1 MPILRV
7 KAAPNQPGRDDGFSL
22 IEVILALLIM
32 SILAGIVGINVRQA
46 VQSARLD
53 SAKAAVEQIV
63 RTTRAQSTFLG
74 QFVSFELARKG
85 HPHEQAGQTIFFDA
99 DAGSGS
105 DGICPPSQ
113 GRILFDGQ
121 PIDFTVT
128 YYTCEIVYSA

>member
-7 KAAPNQPGRDDGFSL
+7 NPTRNRPDRDDGFSL
-22 IEVILALLIM
+22 IEVIISLLIL

-53 SAKAAVEQIV
+53 AAKAAVEQII

-74 QFVSFELARKG
+74 EFVSFDFARRG
-85 HPHEQAGQTIFFDA
+85 HPHEQEGRTIFFEPN
-99 DAGSGS
+99 AGAGS

-113 GRILFDGQ
+113 GRIVFDGQ

-128 YYTCEIVYSA
+128 YYTCEVVYLG